1 MQLIVADQPLA
12 LNLATT
18 MDVYG
23 TFMMGSPSCPI
34 QSRITVTVP
43 GGNATYG
50 VDVWPGAQYDVHGV
64 VEVSRMQAE
73 RRVSQHCYAM
83 LLRQSCS
90 T

>member
-1 MQLIVADQPLA
+1 MCPCPLPPQLIVADQPLA

-34 QSRITVTVP
+34 QSRITVTIP

-50 VDVWPGAQYDVHGV
+50 VDVWPGGQYDVHGV
-64 VEVSRMQAE
+64 VQVGARPDHWTLWQCTATL
-73 RRVSQHCYAM
+73 A
-83 LLRQSCS
+83 
-90 T
+90 